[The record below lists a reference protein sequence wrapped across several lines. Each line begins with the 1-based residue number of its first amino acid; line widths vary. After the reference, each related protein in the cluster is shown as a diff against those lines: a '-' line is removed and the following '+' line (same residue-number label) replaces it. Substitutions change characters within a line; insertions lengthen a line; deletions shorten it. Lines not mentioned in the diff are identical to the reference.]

1 MSGTNV
7 GCGITEWLFPN
18 NVSQSTI
25 DGRTSSN
32 ACTFIAL
39 CFGSNY
45 HQSSL
50 PTPTVGQPL
59 SLLWQEAVI
68 EAIRTGNQMYDEM
81 YDESIDYEGN
91 GIKIPVDAAVNI
103 ACGSHDHV
111 IEILREYIVFGE
123 ESVSQ
128 FAEVINS
135 ILQQKGSFHVLRA
148 YGRAMMIIVDDNGTL
163 IFIDSH
169 MHGDSGALVARS
181 DPYQG
186 QQAQSFSTWVNQML
200 NKCHGVGLYISS
212 LTTVTFEQKEN
223 VDTI

>member
-1 MSGTNV
+1 MPGTNV
-7 GCGITEWLFPN
+7 GCGITEWLFPD

-50 PTPTVGQPL
+50 PTPAVGQPL
-59 SLLWQEAVI
+59 SLPWKQAVI
-68 EAIRTGNQMYDEM
+68 KAIRTGNQI
-81 YDESIDYEGN
+81 YDESIEGN
-91 GIKIPVDAAVNI
+91 GIYNVAVDDAVI
-103 ACGSHDHV
+103 ACHV
-111 IEILREYIVFGE
+111 HGLVVEILHEYDVFGE
-123 ESVSQ
+123 NPVSQ

-135 ILQQKGSFHVLRA
+135 ILQQKRSFHVLVA
-148 YGRAMMIIVDDNGTL
+148 KDKTMMIIVGDNGTL

-169 MHGDSGALVARS
+169 MHGHSGALVARS

-200 NKCHGVGLYISS
+200 NKSHSVGLSICS

>member
-1 MSGTNV
+1 MTGTNV

-59 SLLWQEAVI
+59 SFLWQEAVI
-68 EAIRTGNQMYDEM
+68 EAIRTGNQMYDESN
-81 YDESIDYEGN
+81 DHEDN
-91 GIKIPVDAAVNI
+91 GINVPVDAAVNI
-103 ACGSHDHV
+103 ACGNHDHV

-148 YGRAMMIIVDDNGTL
+148 YGKAMMIIVDDNGTL